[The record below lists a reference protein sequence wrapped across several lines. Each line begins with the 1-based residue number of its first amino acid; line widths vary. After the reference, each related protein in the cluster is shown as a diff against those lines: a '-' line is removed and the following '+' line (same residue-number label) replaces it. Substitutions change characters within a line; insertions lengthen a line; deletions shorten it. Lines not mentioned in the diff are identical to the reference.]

1 MNHTIVTGPKKGL
14 VQRQAREQAPGGN
27 FVQRHFH
34 RRTAKVM
41 PLLHAVDAQDGR
53 QRIQNHIKEILTPE
67 QKAKLHQFSRQG
79 MMGW

>member
-1 MNHTIVTGPKKGL
+1 
-14 VQRQAREQAPGGN
+14 
-27 FVQRHFH
+27 
-34 RRTAKVM
+34 M

-67 QKAKLHQFSRQG
+67 QKAKLQQFSRQG